1 MSSTFSN
8 LFHKGLLRDAPRF
21 LDDCV
26 QYEVIM
32 GSMAYGVS
40 SDTSDMDVYGFAIP
54 PKEMLFPHLRGEI
67 PGFDECKPQF
77 DQYQQHHV
85 LDASALGGKG
95 REYDLTLYSITKYF
109 RLLTDNNPN
118 IIDSLWVPHNCILYS
133 TPLADRIRE
142 KRKVFLHKG
151 CWLKFKGYAYA
162 QIRKLETKQPEG
174 KRRDLVEKYGYDV
187 KFAYHVVRLLN
198 EVEQLMLEQDL
209 DLQRNNEQLKSIR
222 NGEWTFE
229 QLQQYFVQKEKDL
242 ESLYTRCELPATPD
256 MAAIRSL
263 LMESLEQYYGSI
275 DKLVVSQDR
284 HLSALRSIESIIADL
299 GLD

>member
-40 SDTSDMDVYGFAIP
+40 GDTSDMDVYGFAIP
-54 PKEMLFPHLRGEI
+54 PKEMLFPHMRGEI

-77 DQYQQHHV
+77 DQYQRHHI

-174 KRRDLVEKYGYDV
+174 KRRELVEKHGYDV

-222 NGEWTFE
+222 NGEWMFE

-263 LMESLEQYYGSI
+263 LMESLEQFYGSI

-284 HLSALRSIESIIADL
+284 HLSALRSIRSIVEDL
-299 GLD
+299 GLG